1 MQAKVTEI
9 QRAFRKLGMQPK
21 QASHKLVQFRYNGKL
36 ILRTRLSHGSGDAKA
51 VDYIRQELHLKEEDF
66 RDLIS
71 CPLTLEGY
79 VQILKE
85 KGVISG

>member
-1 MQAKVTEI
+1 
-9 QRAFRKLGMQPK
+9 
-21 QASHKLVQFRYNGKL
+21 
-36 ILRTRLSHGSGDAKA
+36 LSHGSGDAKA